1 MVVDWC
7 FAFKEKD
14 MDFFPENVLR
24 AGLVLC
30 ILYAGSARA
39 DLSKT
44 VLDSA
49 RPDDV
54 LTGKIFYAG
63 AVTLQKTNDLVSA
76 LDELN
81 VKYPRLKSIYLYI
94 DSRGG
99 KMSVAQIA
107 YRAIQS

>member
-1 MVVDWC
+1 
-7 FAFKEKD
+7 

-54 LTGKIFYAG
+54 LTGKIFCAG

>member
-1 MVVDWC
+1 
-7 FAFKEKD
+7 

-54 LTGKIFYAG
+54 LTGKY
-63 AVTLQKTNDLVSA
+63 SMR
-76 LDELN
+76 EL
-81 VKYPRLKSIYLYI
+81 
-94 DSRGG
+94 SRF
-99 KMSVAQIA
+99 KRPMTWFRRWMS
-107 YRAIQS
+107 